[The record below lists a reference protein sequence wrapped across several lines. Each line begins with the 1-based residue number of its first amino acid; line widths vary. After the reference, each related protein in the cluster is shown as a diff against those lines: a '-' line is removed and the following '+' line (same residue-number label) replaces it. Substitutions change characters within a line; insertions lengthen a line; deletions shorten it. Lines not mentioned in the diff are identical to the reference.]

1 MTTGTNGPGRVV
13 IKDRLPT
20 WNLDSVYTGFES
32 IQYREDKKR
41 LKTGLS
47 ELLDWISTHGP
58 ATIDASDWLS
68 RYVEQYNAVTDL
80 YENLISY
87 AYCRYSTATTDPE
100 AGREINLLEE
110 IALPFTD
117 ITVLFR
123 NKLAEIPQIENV
135 IADSDNLRDFQYFFL
150 EELKLKEKQMS
161 PAEENLASDLSRAG
175 GNAWSRLQESVSS
188 TLTTVWDDT
197 NGEKKTAV
205 QLRELAHSKDRS
217 VRRKAYTFELA
228 LWEQAKIPLAAAIN
242 GVKGFSV
249 ILNGRRTYAS
259 PLERSVFQS
268 RITKKSLD
276 ALLSVMEKSL
286 PVFRRY
292 LAAKAKLLDVEKLAF
307 YDLFAPVVITEEQW
321 SFERA
326 HHFIVETFAAFSEK
340 LASFADRAFKNGWI
354 DALPREGKVGGA
366 YCISFPLPKESR
378 VLCNYNH
385 DFSSVSTVA
394 HELGH
399 AYHHE
404 VLKDHSAVHR
414 DYPMTLAETASIFCQ
429 NLVIGEMLEN
439 AAGPAR
445 LGILEEF
452 LQEGTQVIVDILSR
466 FLFEQSLF
474 KKREEAELSP
484 EQLCSLMLEAQRKT
498 YGEGLDKTQLHPYMW
513 AVKSHYYSQDVGFYN
528 FPYAFGMLF
537 GLGLYRKYQQEGRG
551 FIETYDSILAHTGK
565 TSAVEITRE
574 AGFDIETPEFWQ
586 SGIDLFADQVT
597 EYEKLSSDK

>member
-1 MTTGTNGPGRVV
+1 MTSGINARS
-13 IKDRLPT
+13 RLPV
-20 WNLDSVYTGFES
+20 WNIDSVYTGFDS
-32 IQYREDKKR
+32 IPYGEDKEK
-41 LKTGLS
+41 LKTKLS
-47 ELLDWISTHGP
+47 KLLKWLEAHGP
-58 ATIDASDWLS
+58 AAMEASDWLTQ
-68 RYVEQYNAVTDL
+68 YLEQYNTVTDL

-123 NKLAEIPQIENV
+123 NKLAEIPQIEDV
-135 IADSDNLRDFQYFFL
+135 IAESDTLRDYQYFFL

-188 TLTTVWDDT
+188 TLTTVWDET
-197 NGEKKTAV
+197 TGEKKTAV
-205 QLRELAHSKDRS
+205 QLRELAHSENREI
-217 VRRKAYTFELA
+217 RRKAYTLELA

-249 ILNGRRTYAS
+249 ILNRRRTYTS
-259 PLERSVFQS
+259 TLERSIFQS
-268 RITKKSLD
+268 RITKKSHD

-292 LAAKAKLLDVEKLAF
+292 LAAKANLLEVEKLAF
-307 YDLFAPVVITEEQW
+307 YDLFAPVVSSEEQW
-321 SFERA
+321 PFERA
-326 HHFIVETFAAFSEK
+326 HRFIVETFSTFSDK
-340 LASFADRAFKNGWI
+340 LASFAGRAFKNDWI

-378 VLCNYNH
+378 VLSNYNH
-385 DFSSVSTVA
+385 NFSSVSTVA

-439 AAGPAR
+439 AAGPSR

-474 KKREEAELSP
+474 KKREQAELSP
-484 EQLCSLMLEAQRKT
+484 EQLCELMLEAQKKT
-498 YGEGLDKTQLHPYMW
+498 YGEGLDEKQLHPYMW
-513 AVKSHYYSQDVGFYN
+513 AVKSHYYSQDLGFYN

-537 GLGLYRKYQQEGRG
+537 GLGLYRKFQQEGKG
-551 FIETYDSILAHTGK
+551 FIDTYDSILENTGK
-565 TSAVEITRE
+565 TSAVDITRK
-574 AGFDIETPEFWQ
+574 AGFDIETAEFWQ
-586 SGIDLFADQVT
+586 SGIDLFAERT
-597 EYEKLSSDK
+597 AEYEKLSSAT